1 VNNQTAGLPMYDF
14 PEIRD
19 ATDAFW
25 LSLSKNLR
33 ARGVANVP
41 AHLTRPHDLPQFWSD
56 PNLLFGQTCGYPL
69 SIGLCGDAT
78 IIATPV
84 YDAPGCEGPHY
95 GSFLIVPAASSA
107 TSLADTKG
115 GICAINMSDSNTGM
129 NLLRAAIADIGG
141 TAPFYAKVVETLSH
155 RKSLAMVASG
165 QAHIAAIDCVSFFHF
180 SQIEPEITQSVRVIG
195 ETRKTPGLPFITS
208 AKTPADA
215 VYIMREALSETVH
228 QTPRPAW
235 LDTLRLRDIEVLP
248 LSAYDA
254 VLALEREA
262 AAKAYPVLA

>member
-1 VNNQTAGLPMYDF
+1 MSDLIAGMPMYDF
-14 PEIRD
+14 PEIRE

-25 LSLSKNLR
+25 SSLSEKLR
-33 ARGVANVP
+33 SRGVANVP
-41 AHLTRPHDLPQFWSD
+41 DHLTRPHDLPSLWSD

-78 IIATPV
+78 IVATPV
-84 YDAPGCEGPHY
+84 YDAPGCDGPRY
-95 GSFLIVPAASSA
+95 GSFLIMPAASSA

-141 TAPFYAKVVETLSH
+141 TAPFYAKVIETLS
-155 RKSLAMVASG
+155 
-165 QAHIAAIDCVSFFHF
+165 
-180 SQIEPEITQSVRVIG
+180 VRIIG

-208 AKTPADA
+208 AKTPADTLNL
-215 VYIMREALSETVH
+215 IREALHETVH
-228 QTPRPAW
+228 QSPRPAW
-235 LDTLRLRDIEVLP
+235 LDALRLRDIEVLP
-248 LSAYDA
+248 RAAYDV
-254 VLALEREA
+254 VLELEHEA

>member
-1 VNNQTAGLPMYDF
+1 MSSQTAGLPMYDF

-25 LSLSKNLR
+25 LSLSEKLR
-33 ARGVANVP
+33 SRGVANVP
-41 AHLTRPHDLPQFWSD
+41 THLTRPHDLPKFWSD
-56 PNLLFGQTCGYPL
+56 PHLLFGQTCGYPL
-69 SIGLCGDAT
+69 SIGLCGEAT

-84 YDAPGCEGPHY
+84 YDAPGCEGPRY
-95 GSFLIVPAASSA
+95 GSFLIVPATSSA

-129 NLLRAAIADIGG
+129 NLLRLAIADIGG
-141 TAPFYAKVVETLSH
+141 TAPFYAKVIETLSH

-165 QAHIAAIDCVSFFHF
+165 QADIAAIDCVSFFHF
-180 SQIEPEITQSVRVIG
+180 SQIEPEITHSVRTIG

-208 AKTPADA
+208 AETPTDTLS
-215 VYIMREALSETVH
+215 MLREALIETVH
-228 QTPRPAW
+228 QTPRAAW

-248 LSAYDA
+248 RSAYDA
-254 VLALEREA
+254 VLELEREA
-262 AAKAYPVLA
+262 AAKHYPFLA

>member
-1 VNNQTAGLPMYDF
+1 MYDF

-25 LSLSKNLR
+25 SSLSEKLR
-33 ARGVANVP
+33 TRGVANVP
-41 AHLTRPHDLPQFWSD
+41 AHLTRPNDLPTFWSD

-69 SIGLCGDAT
+69 SIGLCGEAK

-84 YDAPGCEGPHY
+84 YDAPGCEGARY
-95 GSFLIVPAASSA
+95 GSFLIVPAASST

-141 TAPFYAKVVETLSH
+141 TAPFFAKVIETLSH

-165 QAHIAAIDCVSFFHF
+165 QADIAAIDCVSFFHF
-180 SQIEPEITQSVRVIG
+180 SQIEPEITHSVRIIG

-208 AKTPADA
+208 AATPDDTL
-215 VYIMREALSETVH
+215 YIMREALIETVH
-228 QTPRPAW
+228 QIPRPAW
-235 LDTLRLRDIEVLP
+235 LDTLKLRDIEVLP
-248 LSAYDA
+248 HAAYDT
-254 VLALEREA
+254 VLELEREA
-262 AAKAYPVLA
+262 AAKHYPILA